1 MGQRRTTPGAI
12 HAALARQGVRHLG
25 GGASYLARGTAQA
38 AWPVMTSAPTV
49 PKSVGQ

>member
-12 HAALARQGVRHLG
+12 NAALARQGVRRR
-25 GGASYLARGTAQA
+25 GGATYLATGTAQA